1 MNTQDITSQRQ
12 RFEQARQSGLRARE
26 AAAALNISEGQ
37 AIEIHADT
45 YGPSA
50 TRLRASLLRRD
61 WLPLLKALGDCGPL
75 MALTRNESVVH
86 EKTGVYEKL
95 SGQGPVG
102 LAVGA
107 DIDLRLFFDRWHAG
121 YLVTESA
128 ANAGRPNV
136 SSLQFYD
143 RHGTAVHKVFTR
155 DSTDLDAWDQATA
168 LFLDPAPSPVRYEA
182 AASPQLPRPDTDVD
196 ATGLAQA
203 WGQMTDTHQFFGLL
217 KQFDV
222 ERQQAL
228 RLMQGRYSRP
238 VPDNSVAR
246 LLEDAAIDGTPIM
259 AFVGSPGCIQIHS
272 GPVQRIVPM
281 ETPQARWINVL
292 DPGFN
297 LHLREDHI
305 GQAWVV
311 EKPTEDGTVSS
322 LEVFSRSGE
331 LMVMFFGARKPGQPE
346 REAWRRLLRSLGAT
360 QDSGALAMP

>member
-1 MNTQDITSQRQ
+1 MNTTNTTTVREH
-12 RFEQARQSGLRARE
+12 FEQARQGGLRAKE
-26 AAAALNISEGQ
+26 AAESLSLSEGA
-37 AIEIHADT
+37 AIEAHAIT
-45 YGPSA
+45 HGPATTRLSA
-50 TRLRASLLRRD
+50 TPLRPE
-61 WLPLLKALGDCGPL
+61 WLALLKALGECGPL

-121 YLVTESA
+121 YVVRERA
-128 ANAGRPNV
+128 ANADRPDGC
-136 SSLQFYD
+136 SLQFFD
-143 RHGTAVHKVFTR
+143 RHGIAVHKIYTR
-155 DSTDLDAWDQATA
+155 ETTHMPAWEAACAAFAQTS
-168 LFLDPAPSPVRYEA
+168 PAPVHFEPA
-182 AASPQLPRPDTDVD
+182 APRELPRPDADID
-196 ATGLAQA
+196 AAGLAQA
-203 WGQMTDTHQFFGLL
+203 WAEMTDTHQFFGLL
-217 KQFDV
+217 KRFVV

-228 RLMQGRYSRP
+228 RLMENRFSRR
-238 VPDNSVAR
+238 VPDSSVTQ
-246 LLEDAAIDGTPIM
+246 LLEEAAVDGTPIM

-281 ETPQARWINVL
+281 ATPQARWINVL

-297 LHLREDHI
+297 LHLREDRI

-322 LEVFSRSGE
+322 LEVFDRSGE

-346 REAWRRLLRSLGAT
+346 REAWRQLLRSLR
-360 QDSGALAMP
+360 SGENSAVAA